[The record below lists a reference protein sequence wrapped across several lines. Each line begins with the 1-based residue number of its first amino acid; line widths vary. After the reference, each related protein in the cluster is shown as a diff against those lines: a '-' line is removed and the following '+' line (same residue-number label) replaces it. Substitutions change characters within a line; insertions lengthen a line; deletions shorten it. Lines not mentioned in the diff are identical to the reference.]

1 LGDGAS
7 KANYIERTK
16 KLNNVIFLPRVEREE
31 VPSFL
36 GLCDLLYFAALKSK
50 IWDYGWSPN
59 KLIDYM
65 MAGKPVLASYS
76 GYKSMINEA
85 NSGFFV
91 EAENSTEIILAL
103 KNIIQKPVEELQEMG
118 EKGKSWLEK
127 NRSWDV
133 IADQYI
139 DLMVKLS
146 KKK

>member
-1 LGDGAS
+1 
-7 KANYIERTK
+7 
-16 KLNNVIFLPRVEREE
+16 
-31 VPSFL
+31 
-36 GLCDLLYFAALKSK
+36 
-50 IWDYGWSPN
+50 
-59 KLIDYM
+59 M